1 MKTIRDA
8 LLKEKSSVRRQKNEY
23 SLELFFKN
31 HEKDM
36 SYMKSGTKFRE
47 VAERT
52 LLQAKLLKGEKPKMF
67 SFNEQEFYY
76 FALEIG

>member
-1 MKTIRDA
+1 
-8 LLKEKSSVRRQKNEY
+8 
-23 SLELFFKN
+23 
-31 HEKDM
+31 M

-47 VAERT
+47 AAERT
-52 LLQAKLLKGEKPKMF
+52 LLRAKLLKGEKPKMF